1 MAESIKGLRMSRYL
15 LSLLILLLVAAC
27 APQATPVPEASLVT
41 VRLPVG
47 YIPNVQF
54 APLYVAMH
62 KGYYR
67 DAGIELEIDY
77 SFETDAVTLVGAN
90 RLQFSIVSGEQVL
103 LGRAADLPI
112 VYVLAWYQEYPVGV
126 AALGAA
132 TLQEPSDMRGLRIGS
147 PVLYGASYIGY
158 RALLDAGDLSESEVT
173 TDVIGFNQV
182 EALTAG
188 QQDAAVIYIAN
199 EPTQIKAMGH
209 EVSVLQV
216 SDYLTLVSNG
226 LLTNETTIQNNPD
239 LVRRMVEATY
249 RGIAD
254 TLANPDEA
262 YEISKGYVE
271 NLAQADQAVQKQVLA
286 ASIELYQDGNS
297 RLGYSDPQA
306 WQNMQDILLRMG
318 LIANPLDLNQ
328 AYTNEF
334 LPEQ

>member
-1 MAESIKGLRMSRYL
+1 MAESMKGFMMSRYL
-15 LSLLILLLVAAC
+15 FSLLILLLVAAC

-67 DAGIELEIDY
+67 NAGIELEIDY

-90 RLQFSIVSGEQVL
+90 QLQFSIVSGEQVL

-126 AALGAA
+126 VALGSD
-132 TLQEPSDMRGLRIGS
+132 TLEEPADMRGLRIGS

-158 RALLDAGDLSESEVT
+158 RALLDAGGLSESEVT

>member
-1 MAESIKGLRMSRYL
+1 MAESMKGFMMSRYL
-15 LSLLILLLVAAC
+15 FSLLILLLVAAC

-90 RLQFSIVSGEQVL
+90 QLQFSIVSGEQVL

-126 AALGAA
+126 AALGSD
-132 TLQEPSDMRGLRIGS
+132 TLQEPADMRGLRIGS

-158 RALLDAGDLSESEVT
+158 RALLDAGGLSESEVT

>member
-271 NLAQADQAVQKQVLA
+271 NLAQADQDVQKQVLA